1 MYEPVYLYHFNGLPM
16 SMDLSSALKM
26 EHLIKSWSKQKK
38 WKWIRE
44 RNNEIIRNGI
54 MRNMNKEDKV
64 KYFEYLVNSYDMGI
78 AKIRGDHP
86 KEVKIAIDSF
96 FKAAKILVDH
106 PEIGTIPSEYVN
118 KLFGSHLLNILNII
132 VW

>member
-1 MYEPVYLYHFNGLPM
+1 
-16 SMDLSSALKM
+16 
-26 EHLIKSWSKQKK
+26 
-38 WKWIRE
+38 
-44 RNNEIIRNGI
+44 
-54 MRNMNKEDKV
+54 MNKEDKV
-64 KYFEYLVNSYDMGI
+64 KYFEYLVNSYDKGT

-118 KLFGSHLLNILNII
+118 KLLGSLAQYPQYHKLVLDLVEII
-132 VW
+132 QQGEDYEA

>member
-1 MYEPVYLYHFNGLPM
+1 
-16 SMDLSSALKM
+16 
-26 EHLIKSWSKQKK
+26 
-38 WKWIRE
+38 
-44 RNNEIIRNGI
+44 
-54 MRNMNKEDKV
+54 MNKEDKV
-64 KYFEYLVNSYDMGI
+64 RYFEYLVNSYDKGI

-118 KLFGSHLLNILNII
+118 KLLGSLAQYPQYHKLVLDLVEII
-132 VW
+132 QQGEDYEA